1 MKFRKRSKI
10 SAEFSM
16 SSLTDVMFLL
26 LLVFIIRYDIKV
38 NPVILLSLDEASTE
52 TVEDD
57 SENYTMYVMVDQ
69 EGIITM
75 NQDTVAPSNFKDS
88 LQSKAIALDDKGKVP
103 EHPNAALYGS
113 EYTYVLA
120 VDSNTKWYQ
129 FEPAITIPNEMGFNI
144 KMQFKDTVP
153 VKNQAKEED

>member
-38 NPVILLSLDEASTE
+38 NPVVLLSLDEASTK

-57 SENYTMYVMVDQ
+57 SENYTVYVMVDQ
-69 EGIITM
+69 DGIITM
-75 NQDTVAPSNFKDS
+75 NQDTVAPINFKDS
-88 LQSKAIALDDKGKVP
+88 LQAKATALDVNNIVP
-103 EHPNAALYGS
+103 KHPDAKIYGS
-113 EYTYVLA
+113 NYTYILA
-120 VDSNTKWYQ
+120 VDSNTNWYQ
-129 FEPAITIPNEMGFNI
+129 FEPAITIPNEMGFKI

-153 VKNQAKEED
+153 VKKQATEED

>member
-52 TVEDD
+52 VVEDE
-57 SENYTMYVMVDQ
+57 SENYTMYVMVDE

-75 NQDTVAPSNFKDS
+75 NHN
-88 LQSKAIALDDKGKVP
+88 
-103 EHPNAALYGS
+103 H
-113 EYTYVLA
+113 
-120 VDSNTKWYQ
+120 
-129 FEPAITIPNEMGFNI
+129 
-144 KMQFKDTVP
+144 
-153 VKNQAKEED
+153 

>member
-52 TVEDD
+52 IVEDD
-57 SENYTMYVMVDQ
+57 SDNYAMYVMVDDQ
-69 EGIITM
+69 GIITI
-75 NQDTVAPSNFKDS
+75 NQDTIRLSSFKDS
-88 LQSKAIALDDKGKVP
+88 LLAKAVSLDVDNKVESHPDPIA
-103 EHPNAALYGS
+103 YGTAYS
-113 EYTYVLA
+113 YFLA
-120 VDSNTKWYQ
+120 IDSNTNWHQ
-129 FEPAITIPNEMGFNI
+129 FEPAITHANALGFKI

-153 VKNQAKEED
+153 VEDSGEE

>member
-38 NPVILLSLDEASTE
+38 NPVILLALDEASTE
-52 TVEDD
+52 VVEDE
-57 SENYTMYVMVDQ
+57 SQNYAMYVMVDDQ
-69 EGIITM
+69 GVITI
-75 NQDTVAPSNFKDS
+75 NQDTVALSDFKDS
-88 LQSKAIALDDKGKVP
+88 LQSKAVSLDVENKV
-103 EHPNAALYGS
+103 EKHPDPVTYGTAYS
-113 EYTYVLA
+113 YFLA
-120 VDSNTKWYQ
+120 VDSNTNWYQ
-129 FEPAITIPNEMGFNI
+129 FEPTITHANALGFKI

-153 VKNQAKEED
+153 IDDEVED

>member
-52 TVEDD
+52 VVEDE
-57 SENYTMYVMVDQ
+57 SENYAMYVMVDEQ
-69 EGIITM
+69 GVITI
-75 NQDTVAPSNFKDS
+75 NQDTIALSNFKDS
-88 LQSKAIALDDKGKVP
+88 LLSKAVSLDIDNKV
-103 EHPNAALYGS
+103 EKHPDPVAWNGYS
-113 EYTYVLA
+113 YFLA
-120 VDSNTKWYQ
+120 VDSNTNWHQ
-129 FEPAITIPNEMGFNI
+129 FEPAITHANALGFKI

-153 VKNQAKEED
+153 VDETGEE

>member
-52 TVEDD
+52 VVEDE
-57 SENYTMYVMVDQ
+57 SENYAMYVMVDEQ
-69 EGIITM
+69 GVITI
-75 NQDTVAPSNFKDS
+75 NQDTIALSNFKYS
-88 LQSKAIALDDKGKVP
+88 LLSKAVSLDTDNKV
-103 EHPNAALYGS
+103 EKHPDPVAYGTAYS
-113 EYTYVLA
+113 YFLA
-120 VDSNTKWYQ
+120 VDSNTNWHQ
-129 FEPAITIPNEMGFNI
+129 FEPAITHANALGFKI

-153 VKNQAKEED
+153 VDETGEE

>member
-38 NPVILLSLDEASTE
+38 NPVVLLSLDEASTE

-69 EGIITM
+69 EGVITM

-88 LQSKAIALDDKGKVP
+88 LQSKAIALDIKGKVP
-103 EHPNAALYGS
+103 EHPNAAIYSS
-113 EYTYVLA
+113 EYTYILA
-120 VDSNTKWYQ
+120 VDSNTNWYQ
-129 FEPAITIPNEMGFNI
+129 FEPAITIPNEMGFKI